1 VVIDIDADDK
11 SFRRAVGNLSKTV
24 SSDLKSV
31 ERAFSKTGGALTRYV
46 TAPMLAATGATIAF
60 GVKTAASF
68 EQADIAFETLLGS
81 GEAAKKMFDDL
92 KEFAA
97 KTPFEIPGLLD
108 ATKRLLA
115 YGFAAQEVIP
125 MLTSVGDAAAGLGL
139 GTDGLNRIIVALGQ
153 MRAKGAVQAE
163 EMRQL
168 AEAGIPAWD
177 ALAKKLGVT
186 IPEAMKLVE
195 ERAVDSGTAIAAVT
209 GMMDERFGGMML
221 RQATTLSGLWS
232 NLKDVFSIKLGEGFQ
247 ANAEPLKDVL
257 EELIDV
263 SGPLVDSLM
272 PAFVAVLEELLPI
285 IRKGADLL
293 KAFADA
299 DDETQETVLKL
310 IAALALL
317 GPALKLTAG
326 GIGTVNAVLGIMA
339 SARVAT
345 ALGNWSAAFQLVTAN
360 AGTSATALAGLSA
373 QTAAVSAGYVALAG
387 AAGYAIGSLIN
398 SIPAVE
404 QTTDALAEAA
414 AESQN
419 LGEYL
424 KANAER
430 EKTWVDYL
438 LPGIANTQVLA
449 GAMATLTNEHKAQ
462 QVLTDEA
469 VAQLEEWGIEL
480 DENNNITERG
490 QKQLEARNAAMRQG
504 TEDTDDNT
512 RSLGILTDATNDA
525 GAADE
530 YAARAKDDY
539 VRAMD
544 GQKVAADSLAGIE
557 RTMAE
562 LVNAAAEADMAAAEA
577 TRAYNESLKENG
589 AKSAETEKLRQRME
603 DATWRA
609 ADANAELNEEAA
621 TLNINL
627 DEIPKPSTSDQAAW
641 EAYYKAIAEKAAAA
655 ASAAE
660 RANSALSR
668 RGSAYVDRSNPN
680 IPVYGTGGHV
690 TRPHLAVVGDK
701 PEYIINPKAPNAA
714 SLINAAI
721 ADMGAR
727 FSPGPVASAALSSV
741 RSSSLTI
748 GEGAVA
754 IYTHAGMS
762 ARDVADVVDTRLRD
776 IVRNAGMI
784 GGRP

>member
-1 VVIDIDADDK
+1 MVIDIDADDK
-11 SFRRAVGNLSKTV
+11 SFRRAVGSLSKTV

-46 TAPMLAATGATIAF
+46 TAPMLAVTGATIAF

-139 GTDGLNRIIVALGQ
+139 GTEGLNRIIVALGQ

-293 KAFADA
+293 EAFADA
-299 DDETQETVLKL
+299 DEETQETVLKL

-326 GIGTVNAVLGIMA
+326 GIHTVNAALGIMA

-345 ALGNWSAAFQLVTAN
+345 VLGNWAAAFQLVTAN

-438 LPGIANTQVLA
+438 LPGISEVQVLA
-449 GAMATLTNEHKAQ
+449 GAMATLTNGHKAE
-462 QVLTDEA
+462 QVATDET
-469 VAQLEEWGIEL
+469 VAKWREMGIEL
-480 DENNNITERG
+480 DENNNLTARGSEQLAERNR
-490 QKQLEARNAAMRQG
+490 K
-504 TEDTDDNT
+504 
-512 RSLGILTDATNDA
+512 I
-525 GAADE
+525 
-530 YAARAKDDY
+530 
-539 VRAMD
+539 
-544 GQKVAADSLAGIE
+544 
-557 RTMAE
+557 
-562 LVNAAAEADMAAAEA
+562 AAEAIA
-577 TRAYNESLKENG
+577 TRAATGELEDYRRALSGVINEQRNAEHAEIGLERAKLGLEDAQKRYTEVLKEYP
-589 AKSAETEKLRQRME
+589 ADSREARE
-603 DATWRA
+603 ATL
-609 ADANAELNEEAA
+609 DLKDAELRLEEATERA
-621 TLNINL
+621 EEAQTALTTAQQGIPRPDGGTLAEWL
-627 DEIPKPSTSDQAAW
+627 
-641 EAYYKAIAEKAAAA
+641 AYYQQVGDKAAYAA
-655 ASAAE
+655 LQARLASGALKD
-660 RANSALSR
+660 SAKY
-668 RGSAYVDRSNPN
+668 GSVARTSTGSFQ
-680 IPVYGTGGHV
+680 IPEHGTGGYFD
-690 TRPHLAVVGDK
+690 RKHLAIVGDK

>member
-1 VVIDIDADDK
+1 MSDGRVVIDIDADDK

-31 ERAFSKTGGALTRYV
+31 ESAFSKTGGALTRYV

-81 GEAAKKMFDDL
+81 GDAAKKMFDDL

-139 GTDGLNRIIVALGQ
+139 GTEGLNRIIVALGQ

-293 KAFADA
+293 EAFADA
-299 DDETQETVLKL
+299 DEETQETVLKL
-310 IAALALL
+310 IAAIALL

-326 GIGTVNAVLGIMA
+326 GIRTVNAALGIMA

-345 ALGNWSAAFQLVTAN
+345 ALGNWGAAFQLVTAN

-373 QTAAVSAGYVALAG
+373 QTAIVSGAYVALAG

-398 SIPAVE
+398 QIPAV
-404 QTTDALAEAA
+404 AEKQKEWGEA
-414 AESQN
+414 
-419 LGEYL
+419 LGEFLY
-424 KANAER
+424 
-430 EKTWVDYL
+430 
-438 LPGIANTQVLA
+438 QQ
-449 GAMATLTNEHKAQ
+449 KAQ

-469 VAQLEEWGIEL
+469 VAQAKEWGIEL
-480 DENNNITERG
+480 DENNNYTARGVEQLAERNR
-490 QKQLEARNAAMRQG
+490 K
-504 TEDTDDNT
+504 
-512 RSLGILTDATNDA
+512 I
-525 GAADE
+525 
-530 YAARAKDDY
+530 
-539 VRAMD
+539 
-544 GQKVAADSLAGIE
+544 
-557 RTMAE
+557 
-562 LVNAAAEADMAAAEA
+562 AAEVIA
-577 TRAYNESLKENG
+577 TRAATGELEDYRRALSGVINEQRNAEHAEIGLERAKLGLEDAQKRYTEVLKEYP
-589 AKSAETEKLRQRME
+589 ADSREARE
-603 DATWRA
+603 ATL
-609 ADANAELNEEAA
+609 DLKDAELRLEEATERA
-621 TLNINL
+621 EEAQTALTTAQQG
-627 DEIPKPSTSDQAAW
+627 IPRPNNGDLAAW
-641 EAYYKAIAEKAAAA
+641 VAYYQAIGDKAGYAAAQ
-655 ASAAE
+655 
-660 RANSALSR
+660 ANLANQQLVK
-668 RGSAYVDRSNPN
+668 RGSTYVDKASPQVP
-680 IPVYGTGGHV
+680 IYGSGGHV
-690 TRPHLAVVGDK
+690 TYPHLAVVGDED
-701 PEYIINPKAPNAA
+701 EYIINPKAPNAV

-727 FSPGPVASAALSSV
+727 FSPSPVASAALSSV

-762 ARDVADVVDTRLRD
+762 ARDVADVVDARLRD
-776 IVRNAGMI
+776 IVRNAGMT
-784 GGRP
+784 GGR